1 MEEEG
6 KRRGGG
12 GEVEKDGERVSDTI
26 LVSTLVITTQN
37 IMPIRQSQ
45 LTAPRTCSSICQNL
59 VSQVQ
64 VI

>member
-37 IMPIRQSQ
+37 RES
-45 LTAPRTCSSICQNL
+45 ACSSTHM
-59 VSQVQ
+59 
-64 VI
+64 